1 MPLAAGVYALGP
13 ENATL
18 SVRTGRVGA
27 AAAAGHD
34 LLLHVTSWQAT
45 IEVGAGQAPTT
56 IVADADASSLRVQ
69 YGTGGMQPLGD
80 DDKANIEQTIDDEIL
95 KRTPITFRST
105 SVEADGD
112 TLHVRGEL
120 TLAGATRPLAVDVD
134 VDAGADGS
142 LSARVVL
149 TQSDWGIKPY
159 TALFGALKVADDVE
173 IALDATEARERTG
186 LAEAGEFVPGPLV
199 DPVVS
204 SAAWAGFFFLY
215 LWLGLAGVG
224 VKLFPA
230 LLLALVA
237 GPPIYV
243 FVLTHGVG
251 ARDTRQS
258 R

>member
-1 MPLAAGVYALGP
+1 MPLVAGVYALGP

-27 AAAAGHD
+27 AAVAGHD

-45 IEVGAGQAPTT
+45 VEVGAGPAPTT

-105 SVEADGD
+105 SVETDGD

-120 TLAGATRPLAVDVD
+120 TLAGATRPLAFDVD
-134 VDAGADGS
+134 TGADGS
-142 LSARVVL
+142 LRARVVL
-149 TQSDWGIKPY
+149 TQSGWGLKPY

-173 IALDATEARERTG
+173 ITLDATEARERTG
-186 LAEAGEFVPGPLV
+186 LADAGEFVAGRLV
-199 DPVVS
+199 DPRVS
-204 SAAWAGFFFLY
+204 SAAWASFFFLY
-215 LWLGLAGVG
+215 LWFGIAAVG
-224 VKLFPA
+224 VNLFPA
-230 LLLALVA
+230 LLLASVA
-237 GPPIYV
+237 AALIYI
-243 FVLTHGVG
+243 FVL
-251 ARDTRQS
+251 AQS